1 MPTTIGSFFM
11 DTTNC
16 NVIEAFFNIL
26 HQDAALGFNLAQ
38 KKSASILAK
47 IPLNSSWMSD
57 KYNAKST
64 FMEIRLKTILGT
76 FFAKCIM

>member
-1 MPTTIGSFFM
+1 M

-38 KKSASILAK
+38 KKDAAILAK
-47 IPLNSSWMSD
+47 TPLNSSWLSD

-76 FFAKCIM
+76 FFAKYIM